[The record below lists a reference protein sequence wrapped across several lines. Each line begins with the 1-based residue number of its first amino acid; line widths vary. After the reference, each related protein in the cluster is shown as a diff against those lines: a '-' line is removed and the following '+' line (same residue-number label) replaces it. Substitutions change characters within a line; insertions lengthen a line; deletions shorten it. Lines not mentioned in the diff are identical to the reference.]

1 MTKRFA
7 VLSLS
12 LAVAMAAIVSASQA
26 GAAKPAAPA
35 SKTIAALQGA
45 WMVTNVN
52 GQDMTGSGQEV
63 LVTITDTKYVQ
74 TANGQVAERGSFKL
88 DDTKKPMWLDL
99 SITEGDDAG
108 KTQLA
113 VIQVDGKTMQ
123 VKLADAGAT
132 ARPADFAP
140 AEGFTVFTLVKK

>member
-26 GAAKPAAPA
+26 GAAKPAAQA

-45 WMVTNVN
+45 WMITSAN
-52 GQDMTGSGQEV
+52 GQDMSGSGQEV

-74 TANGQVAERGSFKL
+74 TANGQVVERGSFKI
-88 DDTKKPMWLDL
+88 DDTKKPIWLDL
-99 SITEGDDAG
+99 AITEGDDAG

-113 VIQVDGKTMQ
+113 VMQIDGKTMQ
-123 VKLADAGAT
+123 VKLADPGA

-140 AEGFTVFTLVKK
+140 VEGSNVFTLVKK